1 MKPLRVLI
9 WMFLLLFFFGHFIPK
24 AFAQELN
31 VLSFNIRYPN
41 PNDGVH
47 YWPNRKNLV
56 GSIIRFYDADLI
68 GLQEAFRLQL
78 DDLSSDFPGF
88 KWVGVCRTDGSS
100 QPNPDN
106 EFSAIFY
113 NTSKLKVLKSG
124 TFWLSPTPNIIGS
137 KGWDAALP
145 RIVTWAQFEIIS
157 SGKQFYH
164 YNTHFDHMGV
174 EARVKSAQLI
184 LDTLLPKNELF
195 PLLVTGDFNVNPETD
210 VYRTLIKG
218 LDDAFYSSEMPHHG
232 PQATFTNGFL
242 FPGAP
247 GTRIDY
253 IFTNKKI
260 RVLRHAII
268 SENWSGIFPSDHLP
282 VYGKILIE

>member
-1 MKPLRVLI
+1 MKSPCILI
-9 WMFLLLFFFGHFIPK
+9 WIYIPFFLFASFIPS
-24 AFAQELN
+24 ATSQELN

-56 GSIIRFYDADLI
+56 SSIIRFYDADII

-78 DDLSSDFPGF
+78 DDLSADFPNF
-88 KWVGVCRTDGSS
+88 QWVGVCRTDGST
-100 QPNPDN
+100 QPDPDN

-113 NTSKLKVLKSG
+113 NGQKLKVLKSG
-124 TFWLSPTPNIIGS
+124 TYWLSPTPQVIGS

-184 LDTLLPKNELF
+184 LDTLHPIIGLF
-195 PLLVTGDFNVNPETD
+195 PIVVTGDFNVNPETE
-210 VYRTLIKG
+210 VYRTLTKG
-218 LDDAFYSSEMPHHG
+218 LNDAFYTSEMPHHG

-253 IFTNKKI
+253 IFTNDQMK
-260 RVLRHAII
+260 VLRHAII
-268 SENWSGIFPSDHLP
+268 SENWSGLFPSDHLP
-282 VYGKILIE
+282 VYAKILIE

>member
-1 MKPLRVLI
+1 MKPLRVII
-9 WMFLLLFFFGHFIPK
+9 WIFLYFFPLGSFIPK

-56 GSIIRFYDADLI
+56 SSIISFYDADII
-68 GLQEAFRLQL
+68 GLQEAFRSQL
-78 DDLSSDFPGF
+78 DDLSADFPNF
-88 KWVGVCRTDGSS
+88 QWEGVCRTDGST
-100 QPNPDN
+100 QPTPDN

-113 NTSKLKVLKSG
+113 NSSKLKVLQSG
-124 TFWLSPTPNIIGS
+124 TFWLSPTPNIVGS

-145 RIVTWAQFEIIS
+145 RIVTWAQFEIVS

-164 YNTHFDHMGV
+164 YNTHFDHIGA

-184 LDTLLPKNELF
+184 IDTLVSKMDRF
-195 PLLVTGDFNVNPETD
+195 PILVTGDFNVNPETE
-210 VYRTLIKG
+210 VYRTMTTG
-218 LDDAFYSSEMPHHG
+218 LKDAFYHSEMPHHG
-232 PQATFTNGFL
+232 PQATLTNGFL

-253 IFTNKKI
+253 VFTNDQV

-282 VYGKILIE
+282 VYAKIIFE

>member
-1 MKPLRVLI
+1 MKPLRVII
-9 WMFLLLFFFGHFIPK
+9 WIFLYFFPLGSFIPK

-56 GSIIRFYDADLI
+56 SSIISFYDADII
-68 GLQEAFRLQL
+68 GLQEAFRSQL
-78 DDLSSDFPGF
+78 DDLSADFPNF
-88 KWVGVCRTDGSS
+88 QWEGVCRTDGST
-100 QPNPDN
+100 QPTPDN

-113 NTSKLKVLKSG
+113 NSSKLKVLQSG
-124 TFWLSPTPNIIGS
+124 TFWLSPTPNIVGS

-145 RIVTWAQFEIIS
+145 RIVTWAQFEIVS

-164 YNTHFDHMGV
+164 YNTHFDHIGA

-184 LDTLLPKNELF
+184 IDTLVSKIDRF
-195 PLLVTGDFNVNPETD
+195 PILVTGDFNVNPETE
-210 VYRTLIKG
+210 VYRTMTTG
-218 LDDAFYSSEMPHHG
+218 LKDAFYHSEMPHHG
-232 PQATFTNGFL
+232 PQATLTNGFL

-253 IFTNKKI
+253 IFTNNQV